1 MAAPMLREPPVTSA
15 TLPASF
21 FVMLV
26 LIIFSFDLI
35 SCSLNLSFIYGEFDP
50 DPLSRPI
57 PRSLRC
63 HAFPA

>member
-26 LIIFSFDLI
+26 RISFFQFI
-35 SCSLNLSFIYGEFDP
+35 SCSLDLSFIYGKFDP
-50 DPLSRPI
+50 DALNHPI
-57 PRSLRC
+57 PSSLSSD
-63 HAFPA
+63 AFSA